1 MLNCRRFL
9 PYIHDQQKVQLLE
22 KVFTGF
28 EDHVVPIIPT
38 LRRGIIHNDPNDMNI
53 IVNKSD
59 DVYSVAMIDFGD
71 CMVSA
76 YVFELAMA
84 MAYSMCSKEDPVRF
98 ILPLLAG
105 YLNAETIQSPKSI
118 IATLYTSSLLFTIMF
133 MSFGSLCIMPLLR
146 VGMIGTT

>member
-1 MLNCRRFL
+1 MDTSPDTTRQMEEYVKWR
-9 PYIHDQQKVQLLE
+9 PDVA
-22 KVFTGF
+22 T
-28 EDHVVPIIPT
+28 
-38 LRRGIIHNDPNDMNI
+38 IIHNDPNDMNI

-105 YLNAETIQSPKSI
+105 YLNAFSLPDSDLNCLYWAVLGRLAQSC
-118 IATLYTSSLLFTIMF
+118 AN
-133 MSFGSLCIMPLLR
+133 
-146 VGMIGTT
+146 GMWHIFI